1 MEVFY
6 MIARVVGIQYLDY
19 VSRKT
24 GNPVKG
30 LSLHCA
36 YKDQQVEGEAV
47 SNFFVSDNLGI
58 SLKFLPGDTVD
69 IAFNQRGSICDVKQ
83 IPAKN

>member
-1 MEVFY
+1 
-6 MIARVVGIQYLDY
+6 MIARVLGVQYLDY

>member
-1 MEVFY
+1 
-6 MIARVVGIQYLDY
+6 MIARVLGVQYLDY
-19 VSRKT
+19 TSRKT

-47 SNFFVSDNLGI
+47 SKFFVSDNLGI
-58 SLKFLPGDTVD
+58 PLKFLPGDSVN
-69 IAFNQRGSICDVKQ
+69 IEFNQRGSICDAKQ
-83 IPAKN
+83 VSASK

>member
-1 MEVFY
+1 
-6 MIARVVGIQYLDY
+6 MIARVLGVQYLDY

-58 SLKFLPGDTVD
+58 SLKFLPSDTVD
-69 IAFNQRGSICDVKQ
+69 IAFNQRGFICDVKQ

>member
-1 MEVFY
+1 
-6 MIARVVGIQYLDY
+6 MIARVLGVQYLDY
-19 VSRKT
+19 VSRKS

-69 IAFNQRGSICDVKQ
+69 IALNQRGFICDVKQ